1 MKTNKQSPPSN
12 LNLIQIYIF
21 SMYFNMNYM
30 YTLHFQEN
38 KKNLK
43 FLSINYENLT
53 EIQGGKF
60 CTLMGEQST
69 TSTTYPFIIHLIN
82 YLLIV

>member
-1 MKTNKQSPPSN
+1 
-12 LNLIQIYIF
+12 
-21 SMYFNMNYM
+21 M

-43 FLSINYENLT
+43 FLSINYDFLENLT